1 MELDKACNNLKNVE
15 QICSSMSNVEQL
27 DSRIDNFTEIAVR
40 YEGVDTDS
48 IEIDVDNTNKT
59 ISANIVQNQYNSR
72 QEFPSVG
79 SNRILYVDLSDN
91 SIWRYDT
98 VLEDYVQ
105 IGKVGTAVT
114 VGGDFV
120 EDLAFESNPQGQID
134 ALDNNKVDKEEGKG
148 LSSNDYTDADKSKLD
163 GVETGAEVNVIEQ
176 INVNGT
182 PQTVSDKVVN
192 LTITDSSLIG
202 NKISVTMDTVNYIM
216 TIALLN
222 ANDGVLSSATIDF
235 PLESVVVDASYADGT
250 LTLVL
255 QNGNTVD
262 IDISSIVSGLVPNSR
277 TINGKP
283 LTSDIVLTADDIG
296 ALPNSTDIPTSLAD
310 LTQDENHRTV
320 TDVEKQAW
328 NAKADESDLP
338 RMIILD

>member
-40 YEGVDTDS
+40 YAGVDTDS

-120 EDLAFESNPQGQID
+120 EDLAFESDPQGQID

-182 PQTVSDKVVN
+182 SQTVSDKVVN

-222 ANDGVLSSATIDF
+222 ANDGVLSLATIDF

-296 ALPNSTDIPTSLAD
+296 ALPDSTDIPTSLAD

-328 NAKADESDLP
+328 NAKADETDLP

>member
-40 YEGVDTDS
+40 YAWVDTDS

-120 EDLAFESNPQGQID
+120 EDLDFDSNPQ
-134 ALDNNKVDKEEGKG
+134 
-148 LSSNDYTDADKSKLD
+148 
-163 GVETGAEVNVIEQ
+163 EQ
-176 INVNGT
+176 INAIK
-182 PQTVSDKVVN
+182 SD
-192 LTITDSSLIG
+192 
-202 NKISVTMDTVNYIM
+202 M
-216 TIALLN
+216 
-222 ANDGVLSSATIDF
+222 
-235 PLESVVVDASYADGT
+235 
-250 LTLVL
+250 
-255 QNGNTVD
+255 
-262 IDISSIVSGLVPNSR
+262 
-277 TINGKP
+277 
-283 LTSDIVLTADDIG
+283 
-296 ALPNSTDIPTSLAD
+296 
-310 LTQDENHRTV
+310 
-320 TDVEKQAW
+320 
-328 NAKADESDLP
+328 P
-338 RMIILD
+338 RMIILDGGA